1 MESNAQERLKVG
13 EVIEVQ
19 IGPVAHGGHF
29 VARYNGQVIFVRHGI
44 TDELA
49 KIKITSVSSKI
60 AHADVI
66 EVTKPSEHRVSPPC
80 KYAGSCGGCDFQHI
94 DINAQRE
101 YKSAIVKEQFL
112 RIGKMDLDAL
122 GFDLKIQALEPTDG
136 LHWRTRMDFAVSPQG
151 GIGFFGARSNEVVE
165 IKDCLIAD
173 DRMNVAELSGRSWKS
188 DARVEVAVSSTNEIS
203 VMRSGRSISGPTQ
216 IVEQVGGN
224 SFKISPVS
232 FWQSHKAAPVE
243 LTKAVL
249 ALLGVKNGDNV
260 CDLYSGVGLFAAAI
274 LKEVGDRGFVTLIES
289 DKTAVIDARKIF
301 LNKEN
306 VKILQGLVAQQLPI
320 VKRADLILLD
330 PPRTG
335 AGEIVI
341 QQMVKFRP
349 RKIVYVAC
357 DPAALARDAKTLEE
371 SGYKLD
377 HIQAFDLFPMTQHIE
392 CVAGFSPVKR

>member
-44 TDELA
+44 TDELV

-66 EVTKPSEHRVSPPC
+66 EVLKPSENRVSPPC

-94 DINAQRE
+94 EINAQRK

-122 GFDLKIQALEPTDG
+122 GFDLKVQALEPTNG

-173 DRMNVAELSGRSWKS
+173 ERMNVAELSGRSWKS

-249 ALLGVKNGDNV
+249 ALLGIKNGDNV

-289 DKTAVIDARKIF
+289 DKTAITDARKIF

-306 VKILQGLVAQQLPI
+306 VKILQGLVAQQLAV

-335 AGEIVI
+335 AGEVVI

>member
-1 MESNAQERLKVG
+1 MELNAQERLKIG
-13 EVIEVQ
+13 QVIEVQ
-19 IGPVAHGGHF
+19 IGPIAHGGHF
-29 VARYNGQVIFVRHGI
+29 IARYNGQVIFVRHGI
-44 TDELA
+44 TDELV
-49 KIKITSVSSKI
+49 KIKITGVSAKI

-66 EVTKPSEHRVSPPC
+66 EVINPSTDRISPPC

-94 DINAQRE
+94 TLEKQRE
-101 YKSAIVKEQFL
+101 LKANIVKEQFL
-112 RIGKMDLDAL
+112 RIGKIDLDQI
-122 GFDLKIQALEPTDG
+122 GFDLKVSAVEPTDG
-136 LHWRTRMDFAVSPQG
+136 LRWRTRIDFAVSAKGQ
-151 GIGFFGARSNEVVE
+151 IGFFGARSNDVIE

-173 DRMNVAELSGRSWKS
+173 SRMDVSGLATRTWKS
-188 DARVEVAVSSTNEIS
+188 DARVEVAVSSTNEVS

-224 SFKISPVS
+224 SFKISPNA

-243 LTKAVL
+243 LVKAVIS
-249 ALLGVKNGDNV
+249 LLDIKKNDHI

-274 LKEVGDRGFVTLIES
+274 LKEVSEQGFVTLIES
-289 DKTAVIDARKIF
+289 DKTAVSDARRIF
-301 LNKEN
+301 ANKQN

-335 AGEIVI
+335 AGEVVVK
-341 QQMVKFRP
+341 QMVKFGP
-349 RKIVYVAC
+349 RKILYVAC
-357 DPAALARDAKTLEE
+357 DPAALARDAKTLVE

-392 CVAGFSPVKR
+392 CVASFSPVTR

>member
-1 MESNAQERLKVG
+1 MELNAQERLKIGQV
-13 EVIEVQ
+13 VEVQ
-19 IGPVAHGGHF
+19 IGPIAHGGHF

-44 TDELA
+44 SDELV
-49 KIKITSVSSKI
+49 KIKITAVSAKI

-66 EVTKPSEHRVSPPC
+66 EVINPSPDRVSSPC
-80 KYAGSCGGCDFQHI
+80 EYAGSCGGCDFQHI
-94 DINAQRE
+94 KLEKQRE
-101 YKSAIVKEQFL
+101 LKANIVKEQFL
-112 RIGKMDLDAL
+112 RIGKIDLDQV
-122 GFDLKIQALEPTDG
+122 GFDLKVSVVEPTDG
-136 LHWRTRMDFAVSPQG
+136 LHWRTRMDFAVSANGQ
-151 GIGFFGARSNEVVE
+151 IGLFGARSNDVIQ

-173 DRMNVAELSGRSWKS
+173 SRMDVSGLATRSWKS
-188 DARVEVAVSSTNEIS
+188 DARVEVAVSSTNEVS

-224 SFKISPVS
+224 SFKISPNA

-243 LTKAVL
+243 LVKAVISLL
-249 ALLGVKNGDNV
+249 AIKKSDQV

-274 LKEVGDRGFVTLIES
+274 LKEVGDQGFVTLIES
-289 DKTAVIDARKIF
+289 DKTAVSDARRIF
-301 LNKEN
+301 ANKQN

-335 AGEIVI
+335 AGEVVVK
-341 QQMVKFRP
+341 QMAKFSP
-349 RKIVYVAC
+349 RKIIYVAC
-357 DPAALARDAKTLEE
+357 DPAALARDAKTLVE

-392 CVAGFSPVKR
+392 CVASFSPVTR

>member
-13 EVIEVQ
+13 QIVQVQ

-44 TDELA
+44 TDELV

-60 AHADVI
+60 AHADVV
-66 EVTKPSEHRVSPPC
+66 EVIQPSALRVSPPC
-80 KYAGSCGGCDFQHI
+80 QYAGSCGGCDFQHI
-94 DINAQRE
+94 NISTQRE
-101 YKSAIVKEQFL
+101 LKAQIIKEQFL
-112 RIGKMDLDAL
+112 RIGKMDLAQL
-122 GFDLKIQALEPTDG
+122 GFDLKVRSVEPADG
-136 LHWRTRMDFAVSPQG
+136 LHWRTRMDFAVSVNG
-151 GIGFFGARSNEVVE
+151 KIGFFGARRNDVVE

-173 DRMNVAELSGRSWKS
+173 IRMNVGELSSRQWKS
-188 DARVEVAVSSTNEIS
+188 DARVEVAVSSTNEVS

-224 SFKISPVS
+224 SFKISPS
-232 FWQSHKAAPVE
+232 AFWQSHRAAPVE
-243 LTKAVL
+243 LVKA
-249 ALLGVKNGDNV
+249 ALSQLGVKSADHV
-260 CDLYSGVGLFAAAI
+260 LDLYSGVGLFAGAI
-274 LKEVGDRGFVTLIES
+274 LKELSDRGFITLIES
-289 DKTAVIDARKIF
+289 DKTAVADARRIF

-335 AGEIVI
+335 AGDVVI
-341 QQMVKFRP
+341 QQMVKFKP

-357 DPAALARDAKTLEE
+357 DPAALARDSKTLTDL
-371 SGYKLD
+371 GYKLD
-377 HIQAFDLFPMTQHIE
+377 HIEAFDLFPMTQHIE
-392 CVAGFSPVKR
+392 CVAGFSPANG

>member
-29 VARYNGQVIFVRHGI
+29 VARHNGQVIFVRHGI
-44 TDELA
+44 TDELV

-66 EVTKPSEHRVSPPC
+66 EVINPSESRVVAPC

-94 DINAQRE
+94 EINAQRD
-101 YKSAIVKEQFL
+101 YKSSIVKEQFL

-122 GFDLKIQALEPTDG
+122 GFDLRVQALEPTNG
-136 LHWRTRMDFAVSPQG
+136 LHWRTRMDFAVSPNG
-151 GIGFFGARSNEVVE
+151 EIGFFGARSNEVVE

-173 DRMNVAELSGRSWKS
+173 ERMNVPELSARSWKS

-232 FWQSHKAAPVE
+232 FWQSHRAAPVE

-249 ALLGVKNGDNV
+249 AQLAIKNGDNV

-274 LKEVGDRGFVTLIES
+274 LKEVGDCGFVTLIES
-289 DKTAVIDARKIF
+289 DKTAVADARKIF

-306 VKILQGLVAQQLPI
+306 VKILQGLVAQQLSI

-335 AGEIVI
+335 AGEVVI

>member
-274 LKEVGDRGFVTLIES
+274 LKEVGARGFVTLIES

>member
-1 MESNAQERLKVG
+1 
-13 EVIEVQ
+13 
-19 IGPVAHGGHF
+19 
-29 VARYNGQVIFVRHGI
+29 
-44 TDELA
+44 
-49 KIKITSVSSKI
+49 
-60 AHADVI
+60 
-66 EVTKPSEHRVSPPC
+66 
-80 KYAGSCGGCDFQHI
+80 
-94 DINAQRE
+94 
-101 YKSAIVKEQFL
+101 
-112 RIGKMDLDAL
+112 MDLDVL
-122 GFDLKIQALEPTDG
+122 GFDLKIQALEPTNG

-173 DRMNVAELSGRSWKS
+173 ERMNVAELSGRSWKS

-232 FWQSHKAAPVE
+232 FWQSHKSAPVE